1 MKRHALIVLASLLA
15 VLAFSACAPA
25 PTPTVAPTT
34 APVVQPTTAPTTQ
47 PTTAPAATKPPV
59 PTTVPTTAPTTAP
72 TAAPTAAKKV
82 EITFWKHNHD
92 PADALTK
99 TLIDEYQKQN
109 PNVTIKLEIIPND
122 QWLTK
127 LLTAVAGGTAPDMYD
142 MNDNNIPTFISK
154 GVLAPISPEAF
165 GAKSADD
172 VEKLFVPNS
181 LSAFK
186 GPDGKVYGTPF
197 EFNSWPL
204 AINDAMFKEAGLD
217 PAKDYPKTWEEV
229 GTIGAKLAKVNNGRF
244 ERQGFAWNL
253 LTSGYTMLM
262 YPTIVYQLGGSVL
275 TNDDKGDKCN
285 LTSPEGVQ
293 ALQTMQDMYV
303 KYKTGAPG
311 INVATAAS
319 PMADFIQ
326 EKVAMWIVGPWAT
339 PQFKDN
345 PNLNANYRIV
355 PLPQATGAKRQVVAM
370 SAYAWVV
377 NAKSANV
384 QEAWKFVNYASLQG
398 ARWLPTAGYVLPR
411 LGWTDSPEAKAFK
424 GLDVFIA
431 QMQYGRP
438 RLPHPNAPEINAAI
452 HKAVQAAILNN
463 APAKDV
469 LTQACTEIDTILKK

>member
-1 MKRHALIVLASLLA
+1 MKRLTFVVLLALFA
-15 VLAFSACAPA
+15 VLALSACATATPA
-25 PTPTVAPTT
+25 AVAPAA
-34 APVVQPTTAPTTQ
+34 APVVQPT
-47 PTTAPAATKPPV
+47 AA
-59 PTTVPTTAPTTAP
+59 
-72 TAAPTAAKKV
+72 AAKKV
-82 EITFWKHNHD
+82 ELTFWKHNHD

-127 LLTAVAGGTAPDMYD
+127 LLTAVAGDQAPDMFD
-142 MNDNNIPTFISK
+142 MNDNNLPTFISK
-154 GVLAPISPEAF
+154 GVLTPVMPEAF
-165 GAKSADD
+165 GMKTAEE
-172 VEKLFVPNS
+172 VEKAFVPNS

-186 GPDGKVYGTPF
+186 GPDGKIYGTPF

-217 PAKDYPKTWEEV
+217 PAKDYPKNWEEV

-253 LTSGYTMLM
+253 LTSGYSMLM

-275 TNDDKGDKCN
+275 TNDDKGNQCA

-293 ALQTMQDMYV
+293 ALQMMQDIYT
-303 KYKTGAPG
+303 KYKAGAPG
-311 INVATAAS
+311 INVSTAAA
-319 PMADFIQ
+319 PMADFVQ
-326 EKVAMWIVGPWAT
+326 EKAAMWIVGPWAT

-345 PNLNANYRIV
+345 PNVNSNYRIV
-355 PLPQATGAKRQVVAM
+355 PLPQATGGKRKVVAM

-377 NAKSANV
+377 SAKSPNAA
-384 QEAWKFVNYASLQG
+384 EAWRFINYASLQG
-398 ARWLPTAGYVLPR
+398 SRWLPAAGYVLPR

-424 GLDVFIA
+424 GLDVFLD

-463 APAKDV
+463 AAPKDA